1 MTNERDIVVAI
12 KRGSILCS
20 TSAGAGAGEA
30 FADAGCNT
38 HGAMGQARLS
48 SFFPAL
54 SAGRATPDMRTLALG
69 GDRLGGASGFLIVLA
84 IKDLPTC
91 PSDAE
96 FSAPGSEDE
105 PSQVERTRLR

>member
-20 TSAGAGAGEA
+20 TSAGAGEA
-30 FADAGCNT
+30 FADAGCNP
-38 HGAMGQARLS
+38 HGTMGQALSS
-48 SFFPAL
+48 SFFSTL
-54 SAGRATPDMRTLALG
+54 SAGRASPDVRTLALG